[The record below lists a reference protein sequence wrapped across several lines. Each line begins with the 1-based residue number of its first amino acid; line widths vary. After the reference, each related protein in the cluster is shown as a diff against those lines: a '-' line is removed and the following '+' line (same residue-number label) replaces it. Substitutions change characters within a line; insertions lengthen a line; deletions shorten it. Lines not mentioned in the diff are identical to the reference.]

1 MFGLEFW
8 ETLIASLSGGLLS
21 LGLVSEPTWKQSLL
35 AVLTG
40 MGFGQYL
47 SRPVA
52 IYASRELQL
61 DFDNYL
67 LCAAAFVLGLLAI
80 SIVPALRAIIGRFA

>member
-8 ETLIASLSGGLLS
+8 ETVIASFAGALLS
-21 LGLVSEPTWKQSLL
+21 LGLVRADTWRQSLFAL
-35 AVLTG
+35 LTG
-40 MGFGQYL
+40 VCFGFYL
-47 SRPVA
+47 SRPVGL
-52 IYASRELQL
+52 YVSRELAL

-67 LCAAAFVLGLLAI
+67 LCAVAFILGLLAI

>member
-8 ETLIASLSGGLLS
+8 ETLIASFAGALLS
-21 LGLVSEPTWKQSLL
+21 LGLVVGRTWGQALL
-35 AVLTG
+35 AVFTG
-40 MGFGQYL
+40 MGFGLYL

-52 IYASRELQL
+52 VYVSRELQL

-67 LCAAAFVLGLLAI
+67 LCAVAFVLGLLAI
-80 SIVPALRAIIGRFA
+80 SIVPALRATIGRFA